1 MPKHTAKQIVIDVS
15 PDGEIRIETKG
26 YEGPAC
32 MEDSQFI
39 KDILGEEIAVQLCPA
54 YYKRGKQTIKKHI
67 PLCG

>member
-1 MPKHTAKQIVIDVS
+1 MKKQIVIDVS

-54 YYKRGKQTIKKHI
+54 YYNRGKQTIKKHI